1 MKTVLAPNAPWPKY
15 ENGEVVKPPP
25 KPKPRKLPPKRDA
38 SKIAHTNKKFD
49 EWATKNG
56 VKK

>member
-1 MKTVLAPNAPWPKY
+1 MKTVLAPNAPWPS
-15 ENGEVVKPPP
+15 KPVEKLKPTP
-25 KPKPRKLPPKRDA
+25 KPKVKKER
-38 SKIAHTNKKFD
+38 SKIAHTDKKFD